1 MEVEND
7 PQDEKHLT
15 ISRSADAPML
25 DAQSSEGEAA
35 PDDEDFIPTKKPAVQ
50 PRKKK
55 EKEENK
61 SNQ

>member
-7 PQDEKHLT
+7 PQNDKHLT
-15 ISRSADAPML
+15 ITRSTDAPMI
-25 DAQSSEGEAA
+25 DVQSSEGEVAI
-35 PDDEDFIPTKKPAVQ
+35 DDEDFIPTKKPQPQ

-55 EKEENK
+55 DETNK